1 MLIVAD
7 IPHWL
12 QELPKFASGKWDFI
26 VLLSLLILQF
36 VLVPISWWKSIRP
49 FALLALLHVVVLGIR
64 KFAGTEPPDALGVV
78 ALFLWL
84 CAVGRA
90 GFVLIVNGFLFRI
103 RRMPSRLLLDIVQA
117 LIYVVALIVALAAGG
132 VDPLSLLTGSA
143 LLTAIIGL
151 SLKDTLGNLLAGI
164 AIQMQ
169 QPFSVGD
176 WIQYDQNVSHIGR
189 VIEINWRGTR
199 ILTLDEV
206 EITIP
211 HSMLGAGWIANY
223 TRPEVYSRRNIYVHA
238 PVDVATQTVHRVIL
252 ESIADAWGVL
262 AEPAPSVVT
271 NGFDERGVQYWV
283 RVFTKEFAHR
293 DRVDGGVR
301 DRIWYALHRNGIAI
315 PPAVHRVSVLN
326 LPETDESAA
335 RESEL
340 RKRVQTLRKN
350 HLFASAADDI
360 LHRLAT
366 LAHPQMY
373 AAQETIARQGE
384 HGDEVFVIRRGSV
397 VVRVDPGNDRD
408 TTVSR
413 LGPGQHF
420 GEMALVAGQPRPTT
434 VEALEECELLM
445 LNADD
450 FRRVLQ
456 EHPELAERV
465 QKAVVE
471 HRSFIESRLQ
481 ELRKRDGK
489 MEAPD
494 ASPFLQFLQRLLL
507 LGDDEK

>member
-1 MLIVAD
+1 MLTFGDV
-7 IPHWL
+7 PLWL
-12 QELPKFASGKWDFI
+12 LELPKSTTGKWDFV
-26 VLLSLLILQF
+26 VLLGLLILQF
-36 VLVPISWWKSIRP
+36 VLVPVRWWKSIRP
-49 FALLALLHVVVLGIR
+49 FAFLALFHLIVLGIR
-64 KFAGTEPPDALGVV
+64 KLVGTEPSDPLAVA

-90 GFVLIVNGFLFRI
+90 GFIIIVKGIFYRI
-103 RRMPSRLLLDIVQA
+103 RRIPSRLMLDIVQS
-117 LIYVVALIVALAAGG
+117 LIYIAALIVALAAGG

-176 WIQYDQNVSHIGR
+176 WIQYDPQHNHIGQ
-189 VIEINWRGTR
+189 VVEINWRGTK
-199 ILTLDEV
+199 IVTLDEI

-211 HSMLGAGWIANY
+211 HSMLGSGWIANF

-238 PVDVATQTVHRVIL
+238 PVDAPPHTVHRIIL
-252 ESIADAWGVL
+252 EAIAGAWGVL
-262 AEPAPSVVT
+262 SEPKPSVVT

-283 RVFTKEFAHR
+283 RVFTKEFSSR

-315 PPAVHRVSVLN
+315 PPAVHRVSVQN
-326 LPETDESAA
+326 LPDVEEKGQ
-335 RESEL
+335 RENEL
-340 RKRVQTLRKN
+340 RKRVQTLRSN
-350 HLFASAADDI
+350 YLFKSASDEI
-360 LHRLAT
+360 LQRLAA
-366 LAHPQMY
+366 LAHPQLY

-420 GEMALVAGQPRPTT
+420 GEMALMAGQPRPTT

-456 EHPELAERV
+456 EHPELADRV

-471 HRSFIESRLQ
+471 HKTFIESRLQ
-481 ELRKRDGK
+481 ELRQREGK
-489 MEAPD
+489 AESVEG
-494 ASPFLQFLQRLLL
+494 SPFLQLLQKLLL
-507 LGDDEK
+507 LGDDKK